1 MRAPTLPLQHV
12 DERQHVLVGGRQR
25 IHPAASEVGLVAGQ
39 VAAVGSQRVRGTA
52 PLDSEPQ
59 HEVLDRRVPPSLR
72 GDEIGIDVVGGAHL
86 PIFPYRPSRRAAA
99 RMPIWVFESV
109 IRPSLA
115 AAIASSSGHRS
126 IVM

>member
-1 MRAPTLPLQHV
+1 MRRQPLPLQHV

-25 IHPAASEVGLVAGQ
+25 IHPRRAGGLGSGP